1 MKVTTYGRILERAKR
16 LANRTGTL
24 PAEEAASLRSFLATE
39 LESDWNSRWWPEF
52 AVLEECTPTDQLVDR
67 RIGEANE
74 IGIIIGVYS
83 ADPRTAANYR
93 LYPFAEHG
101 EDIVI
106 HSTAET
112 VWVEYMP
119 PPTKLDEVADEDLE
133 DTEVPE
139 AFAVPLSKK
148 AAGYLLLGDGLTEQG
163 NALLA
168 RGKEDADNL
177 VLQLNFPRWWT
188 RVVVNHC
195 Q

>member
-1 MKVTTYGRILERAKR
+1 M
-16 LANRTGTL
+16 
-24 PAEEAASLRSFLATE
+24 
-39 LESDWNSRWWPEF
+39 RWLTVPGNHAHN
-52 AVLEECTPTDQLVDR
+52 AV
-67 RIGEANE
+67 
-74 IGIIIGVYS
+74 
-83 ADPRTAANYR
+83 
-93 LYPFAEHG
+93 
-101 EDIVI
+101 
-106 HSTAET
+106 
-112 VWVEYMP
+112 
-119 PPTKLDEVADEDLE
+119 
-133 DTEVPE
+133 VPE